1 MKNKKHC
8 ISKKGKE
15 SYCYISILKK
25 DESIV
30 NFFLGVFF
38 DFLRIYICEMS
49 KKKIRNR
56 GREIITFQRKSR
68 HRSVA

>member
-15 SYCYISILKK
+15 SYCYINILKK

-49 KKKIRNR
+49 KKKKKNKKQ
-56 GREIITFQRKSR
+56 RERDHYISEKVKAS
-68 HRSVA
+68 